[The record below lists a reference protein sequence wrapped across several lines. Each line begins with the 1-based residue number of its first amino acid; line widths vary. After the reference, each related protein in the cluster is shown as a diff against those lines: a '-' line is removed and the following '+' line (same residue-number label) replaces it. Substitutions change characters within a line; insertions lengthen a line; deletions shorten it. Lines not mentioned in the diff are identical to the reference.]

1 MDILAVYNHPL
12 ETLGFLKKFL
22 KVSREVEAKDL
33 NGNESFDALI
43 LMGGPM
49 GVYECDKYPFLI
61 KEMKLLKK
69 AYKENKRVLGFCL
82 GSQLIAE
89 ALGGRVIKGLLG
101 KETGIQM
108 VILLDELKEY
118 FGKEELTVF
127 QWHSDTFSLPYE
139 AKLLAYSN
147 KYFQAFRI
155 NKLLGIQFHV
165 EVNSEIVQDWI
176 NFYGGESKLINEV
189 KRLEK
194 EFEKNTE
201 MTVKYWLEL

>member
-22 KVSREVEAKDL
+22 KVAKEIEAKDL

-43 LMGGPM
+43 IMGGPM
-49 GVYECDKYPFLI
+49 GVYEKDKYPFLR
-61 KEMKLLKK
+61 KEMELIRK
-69 AYKENKRVLGFCL
+69 AYEENKRVLGICL

-89 ALGGRVIKGLLG
+89 ALGGRVVKGSFG
-101 KETGIQM
+101 KETGIQK

-118 FGKEELTVF
+118 FGKKELIVF
-127 QWHSDTFSLPYE
+127 QWHSDTFSLPYG

-155 NKLLGIQFHV
+155 NKILGIQFHV

-176 NFYGGESKLINEV
+176 NSYGGESELVDEV
-189 KRLEK
+189 KKLEK
-194 EFEKNTE
+194 EFEKSTE
-201 MTVKYWLEL
+201 TIVNYWLKL

>member
-22 KVSREVEAKDL
+22 KVSRELEAKDL

-49 GVYECDKYPFLI
+49 GVYECDKYLFLI
-61 KEMKLLKK
+61 KEMKLIKK

-118 FGKEELTVF
+118 FGKEELIVF

-201 MTVKYWLEL
+201 MIVKYWLEL